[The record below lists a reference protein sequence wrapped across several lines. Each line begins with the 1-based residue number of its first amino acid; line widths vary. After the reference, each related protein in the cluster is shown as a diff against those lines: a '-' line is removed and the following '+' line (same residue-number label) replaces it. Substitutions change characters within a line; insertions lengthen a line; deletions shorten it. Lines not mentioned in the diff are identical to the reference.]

1 MYNHYD
7 NDVSKNIAGKRMLLH
22 LLAVL
27 ILPIGLVMLFTTS
40 LQPSGLTLVMY
51 ITINL
56 SYLMRLLEVKCENAC
71 QLLTSLFK
79 YRAF

>member
-1 MYNHYD
+1 MYNYYD
-7 NDVSKNIAGKRMLLH
+7 NDVSKKIAGKRMLLH

-40 LQPSGLTLVMY
+40 LQPSGLALVMY

-56 SYLMRLLEVKCENAC
+56 SYLMGLLEVKCENAC